1 MNKKISKIKGIE
13 AVILVISL
21 LLIISI
27 FPLRMWSTIKEES
40 GGGEIVGSTENVDST
55 HDVIQ
60 DFIAQYDRLDSIS
73 VFVDELVGGRYMRVA
88 FWDYE
93 KWVVMYQDLI
103 DLGEETLPG
112 YVEIPMGI
120 DLEVGKTYRVFITV
134 QNASFTVGTE
144 NITENANAA
153 IGTFYYNDSSIDG
166 YHLAA
171 KYNYELPISK
181 GKSFIYMGIVA
192 AVCIVLLVV
201 VECIGRSKNFG
212 DTTVHKL
219 VQYTLN
225 PVACVSYAAL
235 AFMVFPMK
243 LFDDR
248 ISDILFYEAGLLIS
262 FIVLIYGINHQSRDN
277 SEEVFTLF
285 GSVYDSIRHYGQM
298 ILIAMA
304 IWYGCDYMN
313 GLANIFHTISERQ
326 MAVCLLGIVI
336 LTFSKRELLNVY
348 NAVVVV
354 IGAVAGFIYYN
365 GHKLA
370 ETEKEYDLHNLILV
384 LLIVILLECLIIL
397 LNFIRLLCLKI
408 SNRSEWKNKKLT
420 LSWYAV
426 MVIGFFALIIIFRF
440 ERLWGVALAAI
451 YTVLYFRYYVS
462 SDSKKMLKVLSGGLS
477 LNVVYTI
484 GYCLYCR
491 YFYGFIMGRY
501 SMQFHTVTVTAEYL
515 TIMLC
520 ASCALLIGKMVK
532 AQDEEGF
539 WDKLAVIWKEAVLF
553 GFVSA
558 YMFFSASRTGFLA
571 ISITA
576 LTMIVITS
584 ITQKQKVRSFIRLV
598 VICIMAAVIMFAPAF
613 TLQRMIPVMIGYPYF
628 IEIEDAVPDVRG
640 SKDWDDY
647 SYMSI
652 ERFISVFSEKMF
664 GTDGIDYDYSEDKM
678 NYDEDG
684 NLLYDADGNLIVN
697 SQSDGNDQFSEAG
710 DVQYIEDVSEDT
722 AINTEEITETE
733 VAASD
738 NPEEDTSSIEEYSNG
753 RFDIWKA
760 YVSSL
765 NMTGHENMSAVAE
778 NGENLIHAHNSYLQ
792 VAFDH
797 GIPTGIVFLL
807 MIICGIVLSI
817 LRYLKNRNEIL
828 SLLPFAII
836 SGFAIAA
843 LTEWNFQLC
852 NPMTIA
858 LMLTLPF
865 VMFRDKK

>member
-1 MNKKISKIKGIE
+1 MNKKISTIKGIK
-13 AVILVISL
+13 AVILIISL

-27 FPLRMWSTIKEES
+27 FPLRMWTSIKEET
-40 GGGEIVGSTENVDST
+40 GGGEIVGYTENVDST
-55 HDVIQ
+55 HDAIQ

-73 VFVDELVGGRYMRVA
+73 VFVNELVGGRYMRVA

-120 DLEVGKTYRVFITV
+120 DLEVGKTYRIFITV

-153 IGTFYYNDSSIDG
+153 IGTFYYNDSTFDG

-181 GKSFIYMGIVA
+181 SKSFVYMGIVA
-192 AVCIVLLVV
+192 AICIVLLIAA
-201 VECIGRSKNFG
+201 EFIGRKKSFG
-212 DTTVHKL
+212 DITVHSL
-219 VQYTLN
+219 VKYTLN
-225 PVACVSYAAL
+225 PVVTAGYAVL

-248 ISDILFYEAGLLIS
+248 ITDILFYEAGLLIS
-262 FIVLIYGINHQSRDN
+262 YLILLYAINHKRRDN
-277 SEEVFTLF
+277 REEVFTSF
-285 GSVYDSIRHYGQM
+285 GSVYDNIRHYGQM

-326 MAVCLLGIVI
+326 MAVCLLGVII
-336 LTFSKRELLNVY
+336 LTFSAKELLNVY
-348 NAVVVV
+348 NAVAVV
-354 IGAVAGFIYYN
+354 IGAIAGFIYYN
-365 GHKLA
+365 GNKLP
-370 ETEKEYDLHNLILV
+370 ETEKEYDLHNLILT
-384 LLIVILLECLIIL
+384 LLIVILIECLILL
-397 LNFIRLLCLKI
+397 LNLIRLLWLRIRNK
-408 SNRSEWKNKKLT
+408 SEWKNKKLT

-426 MVIGFFALIIIFRF
+426 IVIAFFALIIIFRF
-440 ERLWGVALAAI
+440 ARLWGVALAAI
-451 YTVLYFRYYVS
+451 YSGLYFRYYVS
-462 SDSKKMLKVLSGGLS
+462 GDPKKMLKVLSGGLS
-477 LNVVYTI
+477 FNIIYTI

-520 ASCALLIGKMVK
+520 ATGALLIGKMIK

-539 WDKLAVIWKEAVLF
+539 FDKLSVIWKEAVLF
-553 GFVSA
+553 GFVTA

-571 ISITA
+571 IIITMFVM
-576 LTMIVITS
+576 LVIAA
-584 ITQKQKVRSFIRLV
+584 ITQKKKILSFISFV
-598 VICIMAAVIMFAPAF
+598 VICILAVVITFAPAF
-613 TLQRMIPVMIGYPYF
+613 TLQRIVPVMIGHPYF

-664 GTDGIDYDYSEDKM
+664 STDGIDYDYSEDKM
-678 NYDEDG
+678 NYDENG
-684 NLLYDADGNLIVN
+684 NPLYDADGNLIVS
-697 SQSDGNDQFSEAG
+697 SQQSTDDQTLETEDAEYVEAESTEADAVVEEISEA
-710 DVQYIEDVSEDT
+710 
-722 AINTEEITETE
+722 E

-738 NPEEDTSSIEEYSNG
+738 NPEEASGIEEYSNG

-760 YVSSL
+760 YLSSL
-765 NMTGHENMSAVAE
+765 NMTGHETMSAVAE
-778 NGENLIHAHNSYLQ
+778 NGENLIHAHNSYIQ
-792 VAFDH
+792 IAFDH
-797 GIPTGIVFLL
+797 GIPTGIVFFL
-807 MIICGIVLSI
+807 MIVCGII
-817 LRYLKNRNEIL
+817 LAIVRYLKSRNEIL

-843 LTEWNFQLC
+843 LTEWTFQLC

-858 LMLTLPF
+858 LMLTLPSL
-865 VMFRDKK
+865 MFRDKK

>member
-1 MNKKISKIKGIE
+1 MNKKISTIKGIE
-13 AVILVISL
+13 LVILIISL

-27 FPLRMWSTIKEES
+27 FPLRMWTTIKEET
-40 GGGEIVGSTENVDST
+40 GGGEIVGCTENVDST

-60 DFIAQYDRLDSIS
+60 DFVAQYDRIDSIS
-73 VFVDELVGGRYMRVA
+73 VFVDELVGGRYMRIA

-93 KWVVMYQDLI
+93 KWVVMYQDII

-120 DLEVGKTYRVFITV
+120 DLEVGKTYRLFMTV

-144 NITENANAA
+144 NITENVNAA
-153 IGTFYYNDSSIDG
+153 IGTFYYNDSTVDG

-181 GKSFIYMGIVA
+181 GKSFVYMGIVA
-192 AVCIVLLVV
+192 AVCIVLLLIL
-201 VECIGRSKNFG
+201 ELFGRKKSCGQITLHSLMQF
-212 DTTVHKL
+212 
-219 VQYTLN
+219 TLN
-225 PVACVSYAAL
+225 PVVTAGYAAL

-248 ISDILFYEAGLLIS
+248 ITDILFYEAGLLITY
-262 FIVLIYGINHQSRDN
+262 LILLYAINHRPRDN
-277 SEEVFTLF
+277 SEEVFSSF
-285 GSVYDSIRHYGQM
+285 GSVYDNIRHFGQM

-326 MAVCLLGIVI
+326 MAVCLLGIII
-336 LTFSKRELLNVY
+336 LTFSARELLTIY
-348 NAVVVV
+348 NAVAV
-354 IGAVAGFIYYN
+354 VAGAIAGYVYYN

-370 ETEKEYDLHNLILV
+370 ETEKEYDLHNLILT
-384 LLIVILLECLIIL
+384 LLIVILVECLIIL
-397 LNFIRLLCLKI
+397 LNFIRLLWLKI
-408 SNRSEWKNKKLT
+408 RNKSEWKNKKLS
-420 LSWYAV
+420 LSWYS
-426 MVIGFFALIIIFRF
+426 VIVIAFFALIIIFRST
-440 ERLWGVALAAI
+440 RWWGVALAAI
-451 YTVLYFRYYVS
+451 YGVLYFRYYVS
-462 SDSKKMLKVLSGGLS
+462 GEPKNMLKVLSGGLS
-477 LNVVYTI
+477 LNIVYTI

-520 ASCALLIGKMVK
+520 ASCALLIGKMIV
-532 AQDEEGF
+532 ARDEEDFFGR
-539 WDKLAVIWKEAVLF
+539 LAVIWKEAVLF

-558 YMFFSASRTGFLA
+558 YMFFTASRTGFLA
-571 ISITA
+571 ISFTA
-576 LTMIVITS
+576 LVMLVIAALA
-584 ITQKQKVRSFIRLV
+584 QKDKILSLIRFI
-598 VICIMAAVIMFAPAF
+598 VICILAVVITFAPAF
-613 TLQRMIPVMIGYPYF
+613 TLQRIIPVMVGHPYF

-647 SYMSI
+647 SYMSV

-664 GTDGIDYDYSEDKM
+664 STDGIDYDYSEDKM
-678 NYDEDG
+678 NYDENG
-684 NLLYDADGNLIVN
+684 NPLYDADGNLIVN
-697 SQSDGNDQFSEAG
+697 EVSEVEEQISDTDDAE
-710 DVQYIEDVSEDT
+710 YIEADNVET
-722 AINTEEITETE
+722 EGGNEEIAEE
-733 VAASD
+733 QVATAD
-738 NPEEDTSSIEEYSNG
+738 DPEEASGIEEYSNG

-760 YVSSL
+760 YVGSL
-765 NMTGHENMSAVAE
+765 NMTGHETMSAVAE

-797 GIPTGIVFLL
+797 GIPTGIVFFL
-807 MIICGIVLSI
+807 MILCGII
-817 LRYLKNRNEIL
+817 LAIVKYIKNRNEIL

-843 LTEWNFQLC
+843 LTEWTFQLC

-858 LMLTLPF
+858 LMLTLPSL
-865 VMFRDKK
+865 MFRNKK